1 MQLSTLENFLQ
12 KTLQY
17 ENFDDY
23 CKNGL
28 QIEGSENIRHI
39 AFAVS
44 FNLPIL
50 KKAIEL
56 DADAIIVHHGFF
68 GKDFINLRGAKKE
81 RIKLLLKED
90 ISLFG
95 IHLPLD
101 AHNKYGNNA
110 QLFSFLNAKIEKPY
124 EVGFIGENTQK
135 HNINKIM
142 DIFHKK
148 LGVNN
153 SFQKREENSPSIFTP
168 KFKHKFTYLDNGPKV
183 PKKIAIVS
191 GGAASWFEKAVVE
204 DIDTYITGEIDE
216 RIPAISLET
225 NTNYIALGHYY
236 SEKVGILALQ
246 KLIKNKYKVKTT
258 FIDIENIL

>member
-1 MQLSTLENFLQ
+1 MKRSTLEKFLQ
-12 KTLQY
+12 NTLNY
-17 ENFDDY
+17 EDFDDY

-28 QIEGSENIRHI
+28 QIEGSENIKHI

-56 DADAIIVHHGFF
+56 NADAIIVHHGFF
-68 GKDFINLRGAKKE
+68 GKDYINLRGAKKE
-81 RIKLLLKED
+81 RIKLLLEKD

-101 AHNKYGNNA
+101 AHKKYGNNA
-110 QLFSFLNAKIEKPY
+110 QLFSFLDAKIEKPY
-124 EVGFIGENTQK
+124 EVGFIGENTK
-135 HNINKIM
+135 KYNINKIM
-142 DIFHKK
+142 DIFHEK

-168 KFKHKFTYLDNGPKV
+168 KFKHKFTYLDNGPKI

-191 GGAASWFEKAVVE
+191 GGAASWFEKAVDE
-204 DIDTYITGEIDE
+204 GIDTYITGEIDE

-225 NTNYIALGHYY
+225 ETNYIALGHYY
-236 SEKVGILALQ
+236 SEKVGVLALQ